1 MNSILEAFENLPK
14 VAKVILFALFGV
26 ISPIYR
32 ILRWADSKNTTTLV
46 VGIIGFFL
54 PLWIL
59 DFITEITQNK
69 VVYFAD

>member
-14 VAKVILFALFGV
+14 IVKVLLFLFVGV

-32 ILRWADSKNTTTLV
+32 ILRWVDTKNNTTLI

-54 PLWIL
+54 PLWIVDL
-59 DFITEITQNK
+59 VTEITSNR
-69 VVYFAD
+69 VTVCAD

>member
-1 MNSILEAFENLPK
+1 MNSIIETFESLPK
-14 VAKVILFALFGV
+14 IVKVILFLFIGV

-32 ILRWADSKNTTTLV
+32 ILRWVDSKNTTTLV

-59 DFITEITQNK
+59 DLITEITQNK